1 MSNQKKLLRYLST
14 IRFLKSDQ
22 VYHRIKYLVERPSV
36 AEPKVCPKVTPPSG
50 LWVDP
55 IPSPQSYFGNR
66 KFIFF
71 GRSHT
76 LKGRASWDNADSEE
90 LWNWNMHYFDDLS
103 AENSLVRYA
112 QIEHLINDW
121 IAENPTPHSLMAWDP
136 YTISLRT
143 VNWIKWGFRGAKIK
157 DEWLRSL
164 FTQLRFLRKRIEYD
178 LYGNH
183 LIANAK
189 ALCFAG
195 CYFEGEEAKAWLRT
209 SLSILDC
216 ELPEQILGDGGHFE
230 LSPMY
235 HKIILEDILDLINL
249 ASAYP
254 EQISLEFTRMLKVRA
269 RKMLLWME
277 AMEHPDK
284 EISFFNDAA
293 MGVASNSDSLKNYA
307 NRSGIDTSE
316 LKISS
321 QVYMPD
327 SGYFRWEKYG
337 ATLIGDV
344 GRIGPDYIP
353 GHGHAD
359 ALSFEFSIG
368 KQRVLVNSGTSLYEE
383 TKERL
388 RQRGTSAHNTV
399 EVDGEN
405 SSEVWK
411 SFRVAR
417 RANPFGFQIKKQSE
431 EWIQISCSHDGYRR
445 LTGRNTHCRFWR
457 LERGRL
463 VVRDEIQG
471 PFMSAV
477 ARFYLHP
484 NIKITGN
491 SLLLPNGIT
500 VQFTIEGGQFQ
511 FIEATW
517 HPEFGKSTPTKCIV
531 VKFLGPEIQ
540 SDFIWT

>member
-1 MSNQKKLLRYLST
+1 MFLNEYGTVDAIGWTGDKRSKLWRYNQHYFQDLNAISAGKRNEWHRNLLDDW
-14 IRFLKSDQ
+14 LKSNTPFEGEGWEP
-22 VYHRIKYLVERPSV
+22 YPCSLRIVNLVKWMLSGGSLPS
-36 AEPKVCPKVTPPSG
+36 
-50 LWVDP
+50 
-55 IPSPQSYFGNR
+55 
-66 KFIFF
+66 
-71 GRSHT
+71 
-76 LKGRASWDNADSEE
+76 
-90 LWNWNMHYFDDLS
+90 
-103 AENSLVRYA
+103 
-112 QIEHLINDW
+112 EHL
-121 IAENPTPHSLMAWDP
+121 
-136 YTISLRT
+136 
-143 VNWIKWGFRGAKIK
+143 VNLGLQAR
-157 DEWLRSL
+157 WLKKNL
-164 FTQLRFLRKRIEYD
+164 ETHIL
-178 LYGNH
+178 GNH
-183 LIANAK
+183 LLANAK
-189 ALCFAG
+189 ALIFAG
-195 CYFEGEEAKAWLRT
+195 CYFDDNEADDWFIEGQ
-209 SLSILDC
+209 SILSR
-216 ELPEQILGDGGHFE
+216 ELDEQILEDGAHFE
-230 LSPMY
+230 ISPMY
-235 HKIILEDILDLINL
+235 HRTILEDLLDILNL
-249 ASAYP
+249 SGVYP
-254 EQISLEFTRMLKVRA
+254 KQFSSSQVQMVKKCIPRMIR
-269 RKMLLWME
+269 WME
-277 AMEHPDK
+277 IMSHPDG
-284 EISFFNDAA
+284 EVAFFNDTA
-293 MGVASNSDSLKNYA
+293 MGIAPRA
-307 NRSGIDTSE
+307 GE
-316 LKISS
+316 LKDYAIRVGVDNYEGNISK
-321 QVYMPD
+321 QEYLRD
-327 SGYFRWEKYG
+327 SGYFRWTNDQ
-337 ATLIGDV
+337 AVLIGDV

-500 VQFTIEGGQFQ
+500 VQFTVEGGQFQ